1 MRKNVLFS
9 LIAASSASMVAYA
22 DADLSNQIKNQV
34 TDWTDATEGFTL
46 TPDGIIASP
55 GVAIEQTIG
64 KLVKGEYKLTATT
77 LENAKL
83 TVNGKDLPE
92 DGKFT
97 LDSET
102 EVTIGAVSLDGNGFK
117 VGGFELLLVYDFTS
131 CANKLT
137 FKLSEVINKINDG
150 DEAGR
155 QLAAEAS
162 EIGAEI
168 GKIKDGGEES
178 YDIYVAYQL
187 YIDNIDETV
196 IGKKI
201 AELNNKVENATGNLT
216 AYNNALDAIKEL
228 KERRGQEKKG
238 FFEVTDEYNS
248 SCDYTK
254 TKYKE
259 TLDAIASEITAFET
273 AAKEAYDNFEA
284 ATVCSEDKIN
294 EFTLNVSGEL
304 SSLSKNIKDSN
315 ADDAAYNA
323 VATLIDAAKATYDTK
338 LQEVIAALPGEPDVY
353 GEMLKLAQAELNEQY
368 MIIVAAQEANGNK
381 DAHDNAAEKQEEN
394 TANIT
399 KAQGEIVAVAEKYL
413 NKAAQLKAD
422 YQTAINDI
430 AALKTSLGE
439 VVVEGVEEKYKE
451 TIDEINGLID
461 AFEAKI
467 NEANKNNTDEEKNI
481 SNFIASAEYSNS
493 KAEIEKAISD
503 FKTAAAPD
511 VANYKANVETTNA
524 INNIKEVLTDAIAK
538 VNGLASEDGTY
549 KVSGKYAA
557 EEKTLNDKITA
568 FATKAEEAYKANNAV
583 SFKEEN
589 IASINGMSSEISDYT
604 SIAETVLEKYETITA
619 ALKVYDEKLEELRT
633 KVTNTSVTVYAEN
646 GKTYGDRI
654 NELASDIKS
663 IKDACDA
670 AVKLSGDE
678 HANAMLAIST
688 ENTIVSEIETL
699 ISSYDA
705 DQEKYDENVTK
716 DAAEFM
722 LKQVLATT
730 ASYTDMLKGYK
741 ALWTEDELG
750 SAYGEIIGELDA
762 LMKRVDAESK
772 KAETADVVNRPTEA
786 IALLSE
792 VKTELN
798 NIGTDLEKLQAKA
811 QTALDKIS
819 ENKEYKKIAD
829 DKIAELKTYINGNSA
844 DITAFL
850 DICNDPMHADDLQ
863 AFKTNTEAEITNYE
877 SEIQTAY
884 DEENLKAEWEDSK
897 TADEEL
903 VEGIAS
909 RIENLLN
916 AIMKKRE
923 LATKLQ
929 KNYESFNELNKYVT
943 DKKVQEAI
951 NQARIDV
958 NDNAGAEAKAHYTE
972 VVDRYQTK
980 LDDIKTQI
988 TDDRK
993 DTISVQ
999 NNKAVKNS
1007 IDNLLS
1013 NAQAVK
1019 SLVLANEAKHKE
1031 QTAKFDAVQAEWTRV
1046 YYKLSTSDQSSQL
1059 EEYLSQLAD
1068 EQTKLNT
1075 IKTNIADFYAKG
1087 MSDSKNA
1094 ETIASLDAIN
1104 SIILSIEKTQSDNYV
1119 DEIAKD
1125 NLARYTTFLNTIAT
1139 TEKDYKDAV
1148 AMIDKFSNIQN
1159 EDYDAALE
1167 DILKAYEG
1175 IYEYASKISKLRT
1188 DAETAYKAVEG
1199 AELYDVDELN
1209 TATAVT
1215 YSAEINAKLTEFT
1228 DKVNAQAKAVFENA
1242 LNDPSGAQTLLNQA
1256 IAQLNGYDSKV
1267 IADAFKDVRELIAD
1281 AKAVQNDID
1290 FAVKLDG
1297 ILTSFASVQAMLSE
1311 GYEPAALA
1319 EWNVIIAEPYKTY
1332 QSNLENLKG
1341 FVYSTGNT
1349 RDYLGEYEEMAART
1363 ILKAIQIKDETVKD
1377 GCLFDNIDMIKSL
1390 LEEFNNSTI
1399 YSDAENA
1406 SINNP
1411 ENVAAYN
1418 ELTALISTVQ
1428 SEFDKVKEYVDG
1440 YYYVDNV
1447 DNTEF
1452 GVNESINLIQDD
1464 LNSIESDIKKYYNS
1478 GECTNKKEE
1487 TKERCNRIS
1496 QNIIFIYSKANRV
1509 ESEKLNAEINVL
1521 KGEYNKAAAAVLGT
1535 DAQAELAKYEKT
1547 IEDLTNELAKIDEKL
1562 ATDYY
1567 QTEIQASYVAL
1578 EKKFATT
1585 RTELV
1590 AFYDG
1595 TLVAN
1600 TLAEFNNKVSV
1611 LNSEYSETYNL
1622 LNACDQ
1628 VVKDEY
1634 TSSLEEINSE
1644 IDAIRAAIDTYHSEN
1659 TLLTYADKLNA
1670 YIENTSAQLSSVKQ
1684 SIVEMQKPITDN
1696 REAYARLTKELED
1709 LNNRLNSVIEVIS
1722 GYQYVDINNYQYYI
1736 DLVYAMSEEDK
1747 MAVDNQYAEGLLTPT
1762 SELTY
1767 KVEAYNIILKNIESP
1782 AANAEIKGKFSAI
1795 GTRLKNSYN
1804 SINRPEDGIA
1814 FTADDKNILLNQY
1827 NNIDVAKNI
1836 AKAYNWNAYEEEELS
1851 FDINGTEY
1859 EDGPISIDKT
1869 QYMSIIVPEVN
1880 EKIDELNQQI
1890 DELNTSIK
1898 NNAYILGDVNRDS
1911 KVRVDDYEEIL
1922 EVSLGKKQIEEGT
1935 KEFLAADCNEDG
1947 AINVGDVTKVALI
1960 INDPDL
1966 SYNKAKTRTRVSAV
1980 KPTSVSDVLSI
1991 SAETQGATQR
2001 IAINLANSMAYAG
2014 CQMDI
2019 KLPAGMI
2026 LVSESLSSRA
2036 SSHNLYS
2043 NDLSNGVHRVII
2055 SSLSCD
2061 NFTDAE
2067 NAILYLEVSGNANVS
2082 GIEVENVLFSDNKG
2096 LVYSVEGV
2104 GGGTTGIDGV
2114 TNGQSLKS
2122 KIYNVGGQLLDTV
2135 KKGINIIRNSDGT
2148 TKKILK
2154 K

>member
-22 DADLSNQIKNQV
+22 DADLSNQIKNDQV
-34 TDWTDATEGFTL
+34 SDWTDATEGFTF
-46 TPDGIIASP
+46 TDRIIASP

-64 KLVKGEYKLTATT
+64 NLVKGEYKLTATT

-117 VGGFELLLVYDFTS
+117 VGGFELLLVYDFKS
-131 CANKLT
+131 CADKLT

-259 TLDAIASEITAFET
+259 ALDAIASEITAFET

-284 ATVCSEDKIN
+284 ATVCSEDKIYD
-294 EFTLNVSGEL
+294 FKLNVSSEL
-304 SSLSKNIKDSN
+304 KSLSNNIKDSN

-323 VATLIDAAKATYDTK
+323 VATLIDAAKATYDDK
-338 LQEVIAALPGEPDVY
+338 LQKVIAALPGEPDVY
-353 GEMLKLAQAELNEQY
+353 GEMLKLVQAELNEQY

-451 TIDEINGLID
+451 TIDEINALID

-524 INNIKEVLTDAIAK
+524 INNIKEALTDAIAK
-538 VNGLASEDGTY
+538 VNGLASEDGAY
-549 KVSGKYAA
+549 KVSGKYATK
-557 EEKTLNDKITA
+557 EKTLNDKITA

-619 ALKVYDEKLEELRT
+619 TLKVYDEKLEELRT

-678 HANAMLAIST
+678 HATAMLAINT

-722 LKQVLATT
+722 LKQVLTTT
-730 ASYTDMLKGYK
+730 ASYTDMLKGYE
-741 ALWTEDELG
+741 ALWTGEKLG
-750 SAYGEIIGELDA
+750 SAYEEIIGELDA
-762 LMKRVDAESK
+762 LKLRVDAESK
-772 KAETADVVNRPTEA
+772 RAESADVVNRPTEA

-792 VKTELN
+792 VKTALN
-798 NIGTDLEKLQAKA
+798 EIGSDLEKLQAKA

-819 ENKEYKKIAD
+819 ENKEYKKTAD
-829 DKIAELKTYINGNSA
+829 DKIKELKTYINGNSA

-897 TADEEL
+897 NADEEL

-951 NQARIDV
+951 NQARNDV
-958 NDNAGAEAKAHYTE
+958 NDNAGAEANAHYIE
-972 VVDRYQTK
+972 VVDGYQTK

-1013 NAQAVK
+1013 NAKAVK

-1242 LNDPSGAQTLLNQA
+1242 LNGPSGAQTLLNQA

-1341 FVYSTGNT
+1341 FVYSTDNT

-1363 ILKAIQIKDETVKD
+1363 ILIAIQIKDETVKD

-1440 YYYVDNV
+1440 YYYVDN
-1447 DNTEF
+1447 TEF
-1452 GVNESINLIQDD
+1452 GVNESINIIQDE

-1509 ESEKLNAEINVL
+1509 ESKKLNAEINVL

-1547 IEDLTNELAKIDEKL
+1547 IEDLTNELAKVDEKL

-1634 TSSLEEINSE
+1634 TSSLEEVNSE

-1670 YIENTSAQLSSVKQ
+1670 YIENTSAQLSSVKE

-1736 DLVYAMSEEDK
+1736 DLVNILIEDDE
-1747 MAVDNQYAEGLLTPT
+1747 MYVGNLYTEGKLTPE
-1762 SELTY
+1762 SELLY
-1767 KVEAYNIILKNIESP
+1767 KDDVNNYILYSIESL
-1782 AANAEIKGKFSAI
+1782 AAKSEINGKLTAI
-1795 GTRLKNSYN
+1795 GTRLTNSHKSFTN
-1804 SINRPEDGIA
+1804 PEEGIA
-1814 FTADDKNILLNQY
+1814 FTADDKNILLDQHSK
-1827 NNIDVAKNI
+1827 ISDAKT
-1836 AKAYNWNAYEEEELS
+1836 KADKYHEDGFKGKLED
-1851 FDINGTEY
+1851 DINGTKY
-1859 EDGPISIDKT
+1859 EDGPITIDRT

-1960 INDPDL
+1960 INDPGL

-2055 SSLSCD
+2055 SSLSCE

>member
-22 DADLSNQIKNQV
+22 DADLSNQIKNDQV
-34 TDWTDATEGFTL
+34 SDWTDATEGFTL
-46 TPDGIIASP
+46 TGGIIASP

-178 YDIYVAYQL
+178 YDIYVAYKL

-216 AYNNALDAIKEL
+216 AYNNAVKAIETL
-228 KERRGQEKKG
+228 KEGVG
-238 FFEVTDEYNS
+238 GLTAVTNEYNS

-273 AAKEAYDNFEA
+273 AAKEAYDKFEA
-284 ATVCSEDKIN
+284 ATVCSDDKIN
-294 EFTLNVSGEL
+294 DFTLNVSGEL
-304 SSLSKNIKDSN
+304 TSLSKNIKDSN

-323 VATLIDAAKATYDTK
+323 VVTLIDAAKTIYDTK

-451 TIDEINGLID
+451 TIDEINALID

-524 INNIKEVLTDAIAK
+524 INNIKEALTDAIAK
-538 VNGLASEDGTY
+538 VNGLASEDGAY

-619 ALKVYDEKLEELRT
+619 ALKVYDENLEELRT

-705 DQEKYDENVTK
+705 DQEKYDKDVTEN
-716 DAAEFM
+716 AAKFM
-722 LKQVLATT
+722 LDQVKATT
-730 ASYTDMLKGYK
+730 ASYTEMLDGYE
-741 ALWTEDELG
+741 ALWTKDKLG
-750 SAYGEIIGELDA
+750 SAYEEIIGELKA
-762 LMKRVDAESK
+762 LKLRVAAESD

-798 NIGTDLEKLQAKA
+798 NIGSDLEKLQAKA

-829 DKIAELKTYINGNSA
+829 DKIAELRTYINGNSA

-850 DICNDPMHADDLQ
+850 DICNDPMHAEDLQ
-863 AFKTNTEAEITNYE
+863 AFKTNTEAEITTYE

-958 NDNAGAEAKAHYTE
+958 NDNAGTEAKAHYTE
-972 VVDRYQTK
+972 VVDGYQTK

-1159 EDYDAALE
+1159 EDYDAAIE

-1215 YSAEINAKLTEFT
+1215 YSAEINAKLTELT
-1228 DKVNAQAKAVFENA
+1228 DKVNAQAKTVFENA
-1242 LNDPSGAQTLLNQA
+1242 LNGPSGAQTLLNQA

-1341 FVYSTGNT
+1341 FVYSPDNT
-1349 RDYLGEYEEMAART
+1349 RDYLGEYEEMAAQT
-1363 ILKAIQIKDETVKD
+1363 ILIAIQIKDETVKD

-1428 SEFDKVKEYVDG
+1428 SELDKAKEYVDG
-1440 YYYVDNV
+1440 YYYTDVAIDNM
-1447 DNTEF
+1447 
-1452 GVNESINLIQDD
+1452 INSRQNNI
-1464 LNSIESDIKKYYNS
+1464 NSIKNDIESYYNS
-1478 GECTNKKEE
+1478 GTCSDNKDNIEDQCSYASTLIKEIYARGNE
-1487 TKERCNRIS
+1487 T
-1496 QNIIFIYSKANRV
+1496 

-1521 KGEYNKAAAAVLGT
+1521 KAEYNKAAAAVLGT

-1547 IEDLTNELAKIDEKL
+1547 IEDLTNELAKVDEKL
-1562 ATDYY
+1562 VTDNY

-1628 VVKDEY
+1628 VVKDKY
-1634 TSSLEEINSE
+1634 TSSLEEVNSE

-1670 YIENTSAQLSSVKQ
+1670 YIENTSAQLSSVKE

-1722 GYQYVDINNYQYYI
+1722 GYQYVDINDYQYYI
-1736 DLVYAMSEEDK
+1736 DLVNLLIENDEMY
-1747 MAVDNQYAEGLLTPT
+1747 VGNLYTEGKLTPE
-1762 SELTY
+1762 SELPY
-1767 KVEAYNIILKNIESP
+1767 KGDVNNHILYSIESP
-1782 AANAEIKGKFSAI
+1782 AAYEEINGKFSAI
-1795 GTRLKNSYN
+1795 DTRLTDSRQ
-1804 SINRPEDGIA
+1804 SILNPEDGIA

-1836 AKAYNWNAYEEEELS
+1836 ANVYNWYAYQEEELS

-1922 EVSLGKKQIEEGT
+1922 KVSLGEKQIEEGT
-1935 KEFLAADCNEDG
+1935 KEFLAADSNEDG

-2067 NAILYLEVSGNANVS
+2067 NAILYLEVSGNADVS

-2122 KIYNVGGQLLDTV
+2122 KIYNIGGQLLDTV

>member
-22 DADLSNQIKNQV
+22 DADLSNQIKNDQV
-34 TDWTDATEGFTL
+34 SDWTDATEGFTF
-46 TPDGIIASP
+46 TDRIIASP

-64 KLVKGEYKLTATT
+64 NLVKGEYKLTATT

-117 VGGFELLLVYDFTS
+117 VGGFELLLVYDFKS
-131 CANKLT
+131 CADKLT

-228 KERRGQEKKG
+228 KERRGQEEKG

-259 TLDAIASEITAFET
+259 ALDAIASEITAFET

-284 ATVCSEDKIN
+284 ATVCSEDKIYD
-294 EFTLNVSGEL
+294 FRLNVSGEL

-451 TIDEINGLID
+451 TIDEINALID

-524 INNIKEVLTDAIAK
+524 INNIKEALTDAIAK
-538 VNGLASEDGTY
+538 VNGLASEDGAY

-557 EEKTLNDKITA
+557 KEKTLNDKITA

-604 SIAETVLEKYETITA
+604 SIAETVLEKYKTITA

-678 HANAMLAIST
+678 HATAMLAINT

-722 LKQVLATT
+722 LRQVLTTT
-730 ASYTDMLKGYK
+730 ASYKDMLKGYK
-741 ALWTEDELG
+741 ALWTGEKLG

-762 LMKRVDAESK
+762 LMERVDAESK
-772 KAETADVVNRPTEA
+772 RAESADVVNKPTEA

-819 ENKEYKKIAD
+819 ENEEYKKTAD
-829 DKIAELKTYINGNSA
+829 DKIKELKTYINGNSA

-863 AFKTNTEAEITNYE
+863 AFKTNTETEITNYE

-897 TADEEL
+897 NADEEL

-958 NDNAGAEAKAHYTE
+958 NDNAGAEANAHYTE
-972 VVDRYQTK
+972 VVDGYQTK

-1013 NAQAVK
+1013 NAKAVK

-1215 YSAEINAKLTEFT
+1215 YSAEINAKLTELT

-1242 LNDPSGAQTLLNQA
+1242 LNGPSGAQTLLNQA

-1341 FVYSTGNT
+1341 FVYSPDNT
-1349 RDYLGEYEEMAART
+1349 RDYLGEYEKMAART
-1363 ILKAIQIKDETVKD
+1363 ILIAIQIKDETVKD

-1428 SEFDKVKEYVDG
+1428 SELDKAKEYVDG
-1440 YYYVDNV
+1440 YYYTDEAI
-1447 DNTEF
+1447 DKM
-1452 GVNESINLIQDD
+1452 INSRQNNINFIKND
-1464 LNSIESDIKKYYNS
+1464 IESYYNS
-1478 GECTNKKEE
+1478 GTCSDNKDNIEDQCSYASTLIKEIYARGNE
-1487 TKERCNRIS
+1487 T
-1496 QNIIFIYSKANRV
+1496 

-1521 KGEYNKAAAAVLGT
+1521 KAEYNKAAAAVLGT

-1547 IEDLTNELAKIDEKL
+1547 IEDLTNELAKVDEKL
-1562 ATDYY
+1562 VTDNY

-1600 TLAEFNNKVSV
+1600 TLAEFNNKVSL

-1628 VVKDEY
+1628 VVKDKY
-1634 TSSLEEINSE
+1634 TSSLEEVNSE

-1722 GYQYVDINNYQYYI
+1722 GYQYVDINDYQYYI
-1736 DLVYAMSEEDK
+1736 DLVNLLIENDEMY
-1747 MAVDNQYAEGLLTPT
+1747 VGNLYTEGKLTPE
-1762 SELTY
+1762 SELLY
-1767 KVEAYNIILKNIESP
+1767 KGDVNNHILYSIESP
-1782 AANAEIKGKFSAI
+1782 AAYEEINGKFSAI
-1795 GTRLKNSYN
+1795 DTRLNNSDN

-1827 NNIDVAKNI
+1827 NNIGVAKNT
-1836 AKAYNWNAYEEEELS
+1836 AYDYNLNAYKKEELS

-1922 EVSLGKKQIEEGT
+1922 KVSLGEKQIEEGT

-2055 SSLSCD
+2055 SSLSCE